1 LAIAKLENI
10 MQQLPVISIVMPCY
24 NSEAF
29 LDQTIK
35 SVFQQTYPHIE
46 LIIIDDGSADR
57 SPAILLESAKKYP
70 ALKVFT
76 QKNSGPYPAR
86 NLALQHAQGEFII
99 FLDADDYW
107 MPDCLE
113 KLYRALIEANADL
126 SYCGWQNVV
135 ENGENGPP
143 YVPPTYE
150 KGDIFEY
157 FLTGCPWPIHAALV
171 RRNIVDKVGGFS
183 TRCFTAMDYDFWIRL
198 SAITQNIVKVPE
210 VLAFYRWHNNGQISS
225 VKWRQALDAWQVRK
239 DFCSTYPEL
248 LSHIPE
254 KKISELVNTP
264 ISKQAYDAFWKRDL
278 NSAQK
283 LFRIMLKFNI
293 WQLKDLKY
301 IIPSLFPYF
310 VFKRLCDLLDQ

>member
-1 LAIAKLENI
+1 
-10 MQQLPVISIVMPCY
+10 MQQHPIISIIMPCY

-29 LDQTIK
+29 LEKTIE
-35 SVFQQTYPHIE
+35 SVFQQTYHPIE
-46 LIIIDDGSADR
+46 LIIVDDGSTDR

-70 ALKVFT
+70 TLKLFT

-113 KLYRALIEANADL
+113 KLYHALIAANADL

-135 ENGENGPP
+135 ENGEDGPP
-143 YVPPTYE
+143 YVPPVYE
-150 KGDIFEY
+150 KGDILEY
-157 FLTGCPWPIHAALV
+157 FLTGCPWPIHAALI
-171 RRNIVDKVGGFS
+171 RRTIVDKVGGFS
-183 TRCFTAMDYDFWIRL
+183 TRCFSAMDYDFWIRL
-198 SAITQNIVKVPE
+198 SAITQNIVQVPE

-264 ISKQAYDAFWKRDL
+264 VSKQAYDAFWKRDL
-278 NSAQK
+278 DSAQK
-283 LFRIMLKFNI
+283 LFRTMLKFNI

-310 VFKRLCDLLDQ
+310 VFKRLCELLDQ